1 MNDPRLVALTD
12 KLNKYVALIRTE
24 NPNMKEKDI
33 VDRAAHMALTDQ
45 KAFEAKAG
53 IIPTDAVADRFGDGT
68 RIETAEDGSSI
79 VRVDNAWQQSK
90 GSKISSDGFHKK
102 DHSTITMPKD
112 IVLNLH

>member
-45 KAFEAKAG
+45 KAFEGSFYYYNAKG
-53 IIPTDAVADRFGDGT
+53 YRHYDSR
-68 RIETAEDGSSI
+68 RRQES
-79 VRVDNAWQQSK
+79 W
-90 GSKISSDGFHKK
+90 
-102 DHSTITMPKD
+102 
-112 IVLNLH
+112 